1 MKRWLAPALAGVS
14 AAFVILAVIFQW
26 QLGPYLGVVLR
37 WVIILGAAG
46 LLAAMV
52 LLMLTHLRKIG
63 SSQKGIIYS
72 LVLLGSFGASL
83 AGGLIL
89 GVENDQY
96 LRWIGGII
104 RPLETSLLGLLALVM
119 AGAAFKLFRLR
130 GWSPL
135 SISFAVFAL
144 IFLILGLGFLQG
156 VDNPALAGV
165 IAFLRRLPLV
175 GARGLLIGMGL
186 GLVFLGL
193 RVIFGIERPYGD

>member
-1 MKRWLAPALAGVS
+1 M
-14 AAFVILAVIFQW
+14 ILAVIFQW

-37 WVIILGAAG
+37 GAIILGAVG

-96 LRWIGGII
+96 LRWVGGII
-104 RPLETSLLGLLALVM
+104 RPLETTCWGFWPWLWQAPPLTH
-119 AGAAFKLFRLR
+119 RLR

-156 VDNPALAGV
+156 IDDQPW
-165 IAFLRRLPLV
+165 
-175 GARGLLIGMGL
+175 L
-186 GLVFLGL
+186 G
-193 RVIFGIERPYGD
+193 